1 MRGMVIHA
9 LGVARVQV
17 GGVRVA
23 QVSVAQVSVRHV
35 HVAQV
40 RVAKMRVANVRVREV
55 AISKVAIP
63 VMPAKEVPVAAMI
76 EAGPPSRSPSP
87 AATSPPKAE
96 TSCHTNSVLNSTT
109 KPQKTWF
116 NGVKPDHQT
125 VMLPS
130 LPRREH
136 PHYSMAATRS
146 RIPWRCPVRRRQG
159 ALCEH
164 HRRAILH
171 GLGDLDGAQRFG
183 QGRSRARPSW
193 RARTNASDSP

>member
-1 MRGMVIHA
+1 MVIHA

-76 EAGPPSRSPSP
+76 EAGPRHPGRRRQPPP
-87 AATSPPKAE
+87 A
-96 TSCHTNSVLNSTT
+96 C
-109 KPQKTWF
+109 Q
-116 NGVKPDHQT
+116 
-125 VMLPS
+125 
-130 LPRREH
+130 RRRR
-136 PHYSMAATRS
+136 AATRTACYQHHQAPENLVQRGQAGTTRPS
-146 RIPWRCPVRRRQG
+146 CCPP
-159 ALCEH
+159 C
-164 HRRAILH
+164 
-171 GLGDLDGAQRFG
+171 LDGSTLIIAWRPRVRAFRGVAQSG
-183 QGRSRARPSW
+183 AGRAHYANTTDAPSCTAWAISTERSASARDGVGARPSW